1 MAPSALAA
9 LLFVEAPIAPS
20 ELHLYVRNDH
30 DPART
35 AAAAELFVDDLRGP
49 RSGAPGAP
57 GAPGTSYP
65 YDTLYGMREAVH
77 VDLDNNLIRFGSP
90 LGRA

>member
-1 MAPSALAA
+1 MAPSVLAA

-35 AAAAELFVDDLRGP
+35 AAAAELFVDDCEAHGTELRQ
-49 RSGAPGAP
+49 GASTAAP
-57 GAPGTSYP
+57 WRETSA
-65 YDTLYGMREAVH
+65 G
-77 VDLDNNLIRFGSP
+77 
-90 LGRA
+90 